1 MIRLSMNVL
10 TSAITLLDRIE
21 TYNFSSLSELAY
33 SRIASISAE
42 DVFSFSCSCGWVSEN
57 ESTLTLTERGDSLLR
72 LYAQGLLIDMKR
84 QMLKDYVLKVSPI
97 WANRIPYGRRE
108 AAIFMS
114 KDETACFVDAGLL
127 SERFDPRII
136 NWWDTVALQIR
147 THSQHVRSETG
158 RIGERNTI
166 KYERNRTNCDPVW
179 MSIDSNLAGYDVKS
193 QVNKDCL
200 DALLIEVKAS
210 TYALGQATFHVS
222 SHEWNVA
229 LTSRAYV
236 FHLWCLSGNH
246 KMLAII
252 SPSEVLPY
260 IPTNNLDGQWESAK
274 IPFLCFKDKF
284 IEIT

>member
-10 TSAITLLDRIE
+10 TSALALLNRIE

-33 SRIASISAE
+33 SKIASISAE
-42 DVFSFSCSCGWVSEN
+42 DIFGFSSNCGWVSEN
-57 ESTLTLTERGDSLLR
+57 EYGLVLTKRGSGLLQ
-72 LYAQGLLIDMKR
+72 LQTQGLVVDLKR
-84 QMLKDYVLKVSPI
+84 QMLADYVLKAAPI
-97 WANRIPYGRRE
+97 WSNRIPYGRRE

-114 KDETACFVDAGLL
+114 KDEKACFADAGLL
-127 SERFDPRII
+127 SDHLNPGVVA
-136 NWWDTVALQIR
+136 WWDRIALQIR
-147 THSQHVRSETG
+147 TQTQQANSETG
-158 RIGERNTI
+158 RLGERNTI
-166 KYERNRTNCDPVW
+166 TYERSRTNSEPIW
-179 MSIDSNLAGYDVKS
+179 MSVDSNLAGYDIKS
-193 QVNKDCL
+193 CVNKDSS

-210 TYALGQATFHVS
+210 TYALGQAAFHVT

-236 FHLWCLSGNH
+236 FHLWCLSSNK

-274 IPFLCFKDKF
+274 IPFSCFRDKF
-284 IEIT
+284 VEIA